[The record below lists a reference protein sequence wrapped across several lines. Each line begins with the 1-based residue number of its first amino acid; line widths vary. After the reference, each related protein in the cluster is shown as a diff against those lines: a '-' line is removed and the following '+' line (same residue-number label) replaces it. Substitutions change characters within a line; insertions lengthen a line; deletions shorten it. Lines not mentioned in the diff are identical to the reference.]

1 MKAIDTK
8 LISFFQHS
16 CFEIPDYQRGY
27 DWKTSNFDSL
37 WEDVLYYLDDES
49 NLFLGN
55 IIIQTEDG
63 DLNSESINYVV
74 DGQQRI
80 TTLTILFCAIRSA
93 LFNRID
99 EAEDNLKG
107 RKEDQIDRNYLYL
120 HNLTEVPIKPKL
132 LAAQSIRNALMYMCS
147 KDWIK
152 NQEFPD
158 EITIDEKILNVEE
171 EFKEIKP
178 VYNFFIS
185 KLEEKNKS
193 DNSYVFN
200 LEKIYKILQ
209 VISNAQLIE
218 MVVNDEKEAFYLF
231 EIVNARG
238 LDLQVG
244 DLLKNHIFSQL
255 DRNTANEL
263 WEEIRENTGKKSSS
277 LTRALRYFYFSEG
290 GYISSKELYSKLKKL
305 VKLENNINTVDDLLV
320 EIHDY
325 SEFLKKGIEGTKEE
339 FVDYFKLNL
348 GGRGKLSDFQNQ
360 KLMYES
366 ISALNTFNFTQ
377 TQPLIYSFF
386 KNFNRLTINNRENYD
401 YLSKYPQIFL
411 TALENFHFIN
421 YCIGEN
427 RANRVETDYANYCY
441 KFNYAA
447 TTEKFKDLLMSF
459 LSFLREEKDGK
470 EIFCEMFEKNA
481 IFSTSTRNKRIIHYI
496 YHKFNLGHNKNNLQ
510 IWDPPT
516 YKSGFSV
523 EHWASRGEVGD
534 SAYEEIRKGIDP
546 KDLNKFGN
554 LLSIDSTQN
563 SSLQDGSGNFS
574 PTEKSQWFEESR
586 GENYKFQNQFL
597 DDFNSK
603 FDTWSSEDI
612 IERTH
617 KIAIYGYQNIW
628 TIPTI

>member
-99 EAEDNLKG
+99 EAENNLKG

-132 LAAQSIRNALMYMCS
+132 LAAQSIRNALMFMCS

-178 VYNFFIS
+178 VYNFFIN

-193 DNSYVFN
+193 DNRYVFN
-200 LEKIYKILQ
+200 LEKIYRILQ

-263 WEEIRENTGKKSSS
+263 WEEIRENTGKKSSN

-320 EIHDY
+320 EI
-325 SEFLKKGIEGTKEE
+325 E
-339 FVDYFKLNL
+339 
-348 GGRGKLSDFQNQ
+348 
-360 KLMYES
+360 
-366 ISALNTFNFTQ
+366 A
-377 TQPLIYSFF
+377 
-386 KNFNRLTINNRENYD
+386 
-401 YLSKYPQIFL
+401 
-411 TALENFHFIN
+411 TAIL
-421 YCIGEN
+421 
-427 RANRVETDYANYCY
+427 
-441 KFNYAA
+441 
-447 TTEKFKDLLMSF
+447 
-459 LSFLREEKDGK
+459 
-470 EIFCEMFEKNA
+470 
-481 IFSTSTRNKRIIHYI
+481 
-496 YHKFNLGHNKNNLQ
+496 
-510 IWDPPT
+510 
-516 YKSGFSV
+516 
-523 EHWASRGEVGD
+523 
-534 SAYEEIRKGIDP
+534 
-546 KDLNKFGN
+546 
-554 LLSIDSTQN
+554 
-563 SSLQDGSGNFS
+563 
-574 PTEKSQWFEESR
+574 
-586 GENYKFQNQFL
+586 
-597 DDFNSK
+597 
-603 FDTWSSEDI
+603 
-612 IERTH
+612 
-617 KIAIYGYQNIW
+617 
-628 TIPTI
+628 